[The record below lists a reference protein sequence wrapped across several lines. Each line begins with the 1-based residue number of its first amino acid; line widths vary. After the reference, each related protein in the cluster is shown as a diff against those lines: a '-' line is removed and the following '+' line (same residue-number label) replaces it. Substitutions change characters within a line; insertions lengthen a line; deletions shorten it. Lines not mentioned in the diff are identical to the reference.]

1 MVNKKALKEMG
12 RKTFC
17 AVKTAMEL
25 AVSSA
30 YFGPTSIRKMG
41 DKVEASLN
49 VALFNTFHILV
60 PGGVSLIAYPTAQ
73 QETPDGIFTLSKYLL
88 FVAGTHILSG
98 LYEWYRYE
106 KNKVSPSTTS
116 TSTSSTGKKSG
127 LEEAVK
133 ESSETNH
140 PIDPKTYKNP
150 FEIEL
155 PKNDKIE
162 SLVYGG
168 NE

>member
-1 MVNKKALKEMG
+1 MVDKRAIKEMG
-12 RKTFC
+12 KKTFN

-25 AVSSA
+25 AVSFP
-30 YFGPTSIRKMG
+30 YFGPSFVRKTR
-41 DKVEASLN
+41 K
-49 VALFNTFHILV
+49 
-60 PGGVSLIAYPTAQ
+60 
-73 QETPDGIFTLSKYLL
+73 PDGGIDDNFTLLCSLL
-88 FVAGTHILSG
+88 NILHVVGSGFMAYDDIVPKMYPFFVLGTHTASG